1 MTQGKIHPPPNPSLL
16 TLLGKVATVTRSR
29 IRFVKLLKRGCEVS
43 GLHRHGFS
51 SDRTEDETN
60 QQEHKSDVNLTGA

>member
-16 TLLGKVATVTRSR
+16 TLLGKVATVTWSR

-51 SDRTEDETN
+51 QIELRTKRTN
-60 QQEHKSDVNLTGA
+60 RSINLMST

>member
-16 TLLGKVATVTRSR
+16 TLLGKVATRSK
-29 IRFVKLLKRGCEVS
+29 IRFVKLLKRVCEVS

-51 SDRTEDETN
+51 QIELRTKRTN
-60 QQEHKSDVNLTGA
+60 RYVNLTGA